1 MSVHCLIVTKNRP
14 ISCWVFNLSH
24 SEIRQQTT
32 PTTVSTR
39 ESTKLWGHEDTHKH
53 DLHIYT
59 YIALAATY
67 LVLSCIHC
75 RAYIVVH
82 TFCQSCQ
89 MRDLD
94 IVPFQHHAKCMD
106 ETPCVA
112 KTGQTGVDRCQV
124 PGSQIQHT
132 TMLGRQ
138 CSAYTWTFQV
148 IWNMDKLF
156 AVPTLTCQG
165 VCIIKKSLYQKERL
179 CIKKSFYQKDIFQ
192 KKNCICP
199 ACEILHS
206 ICCRLM

>member
-59 YIALAATY
+59 YIALAASY
-67 LVLSCIHC
+67 VVLSCIHFANFARC
-75 RAYIVVH
+75 KIWILFHFSIMPNAWTRHLVSRRQGRQV
-82 TFCQSCQ
+82 S
-89 MRDLD
+89 
-94 IVPFQHHAKCMD
+94 
-106 ETPCVA
+106 
-112 KTGQTGVDRCQV
+112 TGVKFQLLKFN
-124 PGSQIQHT
+124 T
-132 TMLGRQ
+132 RQ
-138 CSAYTWTFQV
+138 RSADSAVHIHSHFRLYEIWTNSSLY
-148 IWNMDKLF
+148 IPWNVKVYALSKSLCINKKDF
-156 AVPTLTCQG
+156 ASKSLS
-165 VCIIKKSLYQKERL
+165 IKKTIS
-179 CIKKSFYQKDIFQ
+179 

-199 ACEILHS
+199 ACQILHS